1 MFNWNNS
8 AMFSKPNAEAVLRHS
23 SRISSMTEPAL
34 RSPRHRVEASNTRG
48 EETRRR
54 IIEVALR
61 LFGERGYEGAST
73 RDIATAA
80 GVNAPALQY
89 YFDNKEGVY
98 RACAEYIAEGW
109 AAQFEPVLDQSQATM
124 DDPTASPEQVF
135 QAFGRLLEGLADY
148 QLLPDDAEHRRL
160 FVLHEQ
166 VGHGP
171 GILFELLDQ
180 SLRPRMGELAAQLI
194 ARYCGLDSRDSVL
207 RMRVMMLFGQVMVFS
222 VGRRSLVSKL
232 GWEQMGPA
240 EVAMIK
246 KAVIEQ
252 CRVLMDRWRQDAG
265 AA

>member
-1 MFNWNNS
+1 
-8 AMFSKPNAEAVLRHS
+8 
-23 SRISSMTEPAL
+23 MTERASHP
-34 RSPRHRVEASNTRG
+34 PRHRAEAGNTRG

-73 RDIATAA
+73 RDIAAAA

-98 RACAEYIAEGW
+98 RACAEYIADGW
-109 AAQFEPVLDQSQATM
+109 TAQFEPIVEQAQATM
-124 DDPTASPEQVF
+124 DDPVASPDQVF

-166 VGHGP
+166 VGQGP
-171 GILFELLDQ
+171 SMLFDLLDR

-194 ARYCGLDSRDSVL
+194 ARYCGIDSSDSVL
-207 RMRVMMLFGQVMVFS
+207 RMRIMMLFGQVMVFS

-232 GWEQMGPA
+232 GWEQMGLA

-246 KAVIEQ
+246 QAALEH
-252 CRVLMDRWRQDAG
+252 CRVLMDRWRHDARCVSD
-265 AA
+265 